1 MDFQK
6 VYQKKF
12 EFCQV
17 WGVWFI
23 LYMDMSFHPSSEESR
38 TSNAHFFHI
47 PLLVQLDPSDKSL
60 LTVYVITV
68 EKFVKSQ
75 IWQHSFTNILE

>member
-1 MDFQK
+1 MHFQK
-6 VYQKKF
+6 VHQKKL
-12 EFCQV
+12 ESDLGCEV
-17 WGVWFI
+17 HFI
-23 LYMDMSFHPSSEESR
+23 HVYELSSFLRGE
-38 TSNAHFFHI
+38 NAFKCTFFHI

-75 IWQHSFTNILE
+75 IWQHSFKNILE